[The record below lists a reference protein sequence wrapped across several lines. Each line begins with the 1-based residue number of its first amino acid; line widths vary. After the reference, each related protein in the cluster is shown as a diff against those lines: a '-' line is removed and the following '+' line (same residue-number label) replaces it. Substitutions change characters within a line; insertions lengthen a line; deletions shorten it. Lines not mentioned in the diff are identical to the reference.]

1 MPLSIKTEQN
11 KTAGGTLTETYS
23 EPRRGRPDRA
33 EPSRAQPSR
42 APPPQPGGPSARARS
57 TAQHSTA
64 CRPAGLTC
72 PRTAT
77 ARRLPPCG
85 DPAEGAGPLPL
96 RGGRRR
102 RPAPRSRASPSPG
115 RSTTAPAV
123 RRRPLARR
131 RPRDAG
137 RARARAPFKP
147 PLPPPPL
154 RAARRFQ
161 GDPGGRAAE
170 RERARG
176 VPLRS
181 PLAVPVTREARAGPP
196 PERSYAMR
204 YGGRQVRA
212 VLRRGRTRRRAP
224 RGRRGGSRGAGG
236 PAPCGGAERADG
248 EPGAPPRRRKF
259 GGGAVPRQLPAAGP
273 GPSRGGRGGTA
284 GPLRSVVPLGPR
296 GARDG

>member
-1 MPLSIKTEQN
+1 M
-11 KTAGGTLTETYS
+11 
-23 EPRRGRPDRA
+23 
-33 EPSRAQPSR
+33 
-42 APPPQPGGPSARARS
+42 
-57 TAQHSTA
+57 
-64 CRPAGLTC
+64 
-72 PRTAT
+72 
-77 ARRLPPCG
+77 
-85 DPAEGAGPLPL
+85 EGAGPPPL
-96 RGGRRR
+96 GGGRRR

-123 RRRPLARR
+123 RRRPLVRR

-147 PLPPPPL
+147 PPPPPPL

-181 PLAVPVTREARAGPP
+181 PFAVPLTREARAEPP

-204 YGGRQVRA
+204 YGAVRCGGQQRQQVRA
-212 VLRRGRTRRRAP
+212 VLRCDHARRRAQW
-224 RGRRGGSRGAGG
+224 GRRRGSRGAGG
-236 PAPCGGAERADG
+236 RAGSVRSGRAGGRRVGSISTAG
-248 EPGAPPRRRKF
+248 KVWTRRR
-259 GGGAVPRQLPAAGP
+259 PPP
-273 GPSRGGRGGTA
+273 TSRGGVIRAVPGRAA
-284 GPLRSVVPLGPR
+284 GPLRSVVPR